1 MPLLSIDLNSRRPL
15 IIGHRGA
22 SAVAPENTLD
32 AFARALDEGA
42 DGVELDVRL
51 ARDGVPVVIHDATLR
66 RTGLREGIVAEMTS
80 TELSRIDVGSW
91 FNRANPQFTDTEYAA
106 QFVPTLDQVF
116 RFCSENPS
124 RKAIIY
130 VEMKTDKAEQSS
142 DELARS
148 VVQSVTEFE
157 FRSRVVVVSFNLNAL
172 AFIKKIDAGICTG
185 ALFEPRRTAR
195 KLMSTRRMIAS
206 AIDRG
211 ADEILLHRLMATRG
225 LVRCAL
231 ENGLRPAVWTVDD
244 SKWIRRA
251 KALGLHAVI
260 TNIPAEMAAARRS
273 GSSRGSCEW
282 SRKDD

>member
-1 MPLLSIDLNSRRPL
+1 
-15 IIGHRGA
+15 
-22 SAVAPENTLD
+22 
-32 AFARALDEGA
+32 
-42 DGVELDVRL
+42 
-51 ARDGVPVVIHDATLR
+51 
-66 RTGLREGIVAEMTS
+66 MTS

-142 DELARS
+142 DELAHS

-157 FRSRVVVVSFNLNAL
+157 FRSQVVVVSFDLNAL
-172 AFIKKIDAGICTG
+172 AVIKQIDGGICTG

-206 AIDRG
+206 TIDRG

-282 SRKDD
+282 SRKEVADS